1 MYGYGFEIES
11 RVYRDAPPLGSF
23 QIRRGEY
30 EVVKDK
36 KSEESKLKR
45 DWLTVTE
52 ACKRADVSPNTIKN
66 WVSVYGIG
74 LKVAGR
80 FRILPDR
87 LDEVLRGEAS
97 KRRL

>member
-1 MYGYGFEIES
+1 MYGCAVRIENK
-11 RVYRDAPPLGSF
+11 VYREAPPLGSA
-23 QIRRGEY
+23 QVRSWEH
-30 EVVKDK
+30 EMTKE
-36 KSEESKLKR
+36 KSKETRLDR

-66 WVSVYGIG
+66 WVAMYGIG

-87 LDEVLRGEAS
+87 LDEILRGETP
-97 KRRL
+97 KRLP